1 MIQDI
6 IKYISENDFNNFRC
20 GYVAGIAVVILLFV
34 FIFLLYYILK
44 ARRKVNAISVPTK
57 QGELSIATSA
67 IVDLVKIVV
76 ADFRYIKVSKVSLI
90 YCRRGIMM
98 KLKLKYDINGKSLPE
113 LADELHEAILK
124 ELETRLGI
132 NSISFIK
139 IKHVSTSAGK
149 IK

>member
-20 GYVAGIAVVILLFV
+20 GYVTGIAIVIILFV
-34 FIFLLYYILK
+34 LIFILYYILK
-44 ARRKVNAISVPTK
+44 ARRKVNAISVPTE

-67 IVDLVKIVV
+67 IVDLVKIT
-76 ADFRYIKVSKVSLI
+76 ASDFRYVKVSRVSLI
-90 YCRRGIMM
+90 YYRKGIMM

-113 LADELHEAILK
+113 LADELREAILK
-124 ELETRLGI
+124 ELETRLGV
-132 NSISFIK
+132 NNISFIQ
-139 IKHVSTSAGK
+139 IKLVSTSAGK

>member
-20 GYVAGIAVVILLFV
+20 GYVTGIAVVILLFV
-34 FIFLLYYILK
+34 FIFIFYYILK
-44 ARRKVNAISVPTK
+44 ARRKVNAISVPTE

-67 IVDLVKIVV
+67 IVDLVKIV
-76 ADFRYIKVSKVSLI
+76 AGDFRYIKVSKVSLI
-90 YCRRGIMM
+90 HYRKGIMM

-113 LADELHEAILK
+113 LADELREAILK
-124 ELETRLGI
+124 ELEIRLGI
-132 NSISFIK
+132 NNISFIQIK
-139 IKHVSTSAGK
+139 IVSTSAGK